1 MSEAMREWI
10 ETGSWPVEDENADGE
25 RDAPEPDDW
34 SSDRAEAREFPQ
46 EPLY

>member
-1 MSEAMREWI
+1 MSEAMQEWI
-10 ETGSWPVEDENADGE
+10 RTGTWPSEEPDGE

-46 EPLY
+46 EPPR